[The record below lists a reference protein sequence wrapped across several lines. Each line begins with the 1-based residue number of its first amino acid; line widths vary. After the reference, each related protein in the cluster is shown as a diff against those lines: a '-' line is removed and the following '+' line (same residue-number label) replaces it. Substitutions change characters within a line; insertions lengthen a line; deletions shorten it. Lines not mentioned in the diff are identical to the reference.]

1 MVISKRLRFWPRV
14 LKAITN
20 PNRTLF
26 QKFLTLNKLLST
38 KIKKICRIRIW
49 IKPTPSWRHTGWGM
63 ATSTALPWERDS
75 STDLTGIQF
84 AEVNQLL
91 LNKIK
96 NNSFILS
103 QWQYEG
109 GGYRAEPSK
118 LLDDLLWRH
127 YLVYWTA
134 KFSTRF
140 TSSSRCN
147 LVEAGVCDGLTVNF
161 AISAVESELGKD
173 AHFEVFLYDAWAEMK
188 KEFLTETENLN
199 IGDYAYLSI
208 EQTKSNLNASNDRCS
223 FIKGYIPN
231 VFIEN
236 PGPDEISWL
245 HIDLNS
251 SMPTLKTLEHFLP
264 KLLPGGIVL
273 FDDYGKNR
281 YEETKA
287 VADKFCSQF
296 DGLLMPFPT
305 GQAIFFKH

>member
-1 MVISKRLRFWPRV
+1 MPQQIRFLPRV
-14 LKAITN
+14 LRAITN
-20 PNRTLF
+20 PNRTLI
-26 QKFLTLNKLLST
+26 QKIFTLNKLIS
-38 KIKKICRIRIW
+38 IGVKKIRRVRIV
-49 IKPTPSWRHTGWGM
+49 IKPTRSWRHAGWGM
-63 ATSTALPWERDS
+63 STNAALPWERGS

-84 AEVNQLL
+84 AEVNQRL
-91 LNKIK
+91 LNKIR
-96 NNSFILS
+96 NNFFILS
-103 QWQYEG
+103 QMQYKG
-109 GGYRAEPSK
+109 GGYVNEPSK
-118 LLDDLLWRH
+118 LLDNLLWRH

-134 KFSTRF
+134 KFSTKF

-147 LVEAGVCDGLTVNF
+147 LVEAGVCDGLTINF
-161 AISAVESELGKD
+161 AISAVETELGKD
-173 AHFEVFLYDAWAEMK
+173 ANFEVFLYDAWAEMK
-188 KEFLTETENLN
+188 KEFLTEKEKFS

-208 EQTKSNLNASNDRCS
+208 EQTKNNLNDFQDRCS

-231 VFIEN
+231 VFTEN
-236 PGPDEISWL
+236 PGPDELSWL

-273 FDDYGKNR
+273 FDDYGWYK

>member
-1 MVISKRLRFWPRV
+1 MVSKRLRFWPRV

-26 QKFLTLNKLLST
+26 QKFLTLNKLLSIR
-38 KIKKICRIRIW
+38 IKKICRVRIW
-49 IKPTPSWRHTGWGM
+49 IKPTPSWRHAGWGM
-63 ATSTALPWERDS
+63 TTSTALPWERDS

-91 LNKIK
+91 LNKIE
-96 NNSFILS
+96 NSSFILS

-109 GGYRAEPSK
+109 GGYRREPSK
-118 LLDDLLWRH
+118 LLDELLWRH

-161 AISAVESELGKD
+161 AISAVKSELGKD

-208 EQTKSNLNASNDRCS
+208 EQTKNNLNDFDDRCS

-231 VFIEN
+231 VFTEN

-273 FDDYGKNR
+273 FDDYGKSR

>member
-1 MVISKRLRFWPRV
+1 MPRQIRFLPRV
-14 LKAITN
+14 LRAITN
-20 PNRTLF
+20 PNRTLI
-26 QKFLTLNKLLST
+26 QKIFTLNKLIL
-38 KIKKICRIRIW
+38 IGVKKIRRVRIV
-49 IKPTPSWRHTGWGM
+49 IKPTRSWSHTGWGM
-63 ATSTALPWERDS
+63 TTSAALPWEKDS

-91 LNKIK
+91 LNQIK

-109 GGYRAEPSK
+109 GGYRHEPSK
-118 LLDDLLWRH
+118 LLDSLLWRH

-134 KFSTRF
+134 KFSTKF

-147 LVEAGVCDGLTVNF
+147 LVEAGVCDGLTINF

-188 KEFLTETENLN
+188 KEFLTEREKGG
-199 IGDYAYLSI
+199 IGNYAYLSI
-208 EQTKSNLNASNDRCS
+208 EQTKINLSDFQDKCS

-231 VFIEN
+231 VFTEN
-236 PGPDEISWL
+236 PGPDELSWL

-273 FDDYGKNR
+273 FDDYGWNK